1 MSYLTRKI
9 KTAKIYSIRYA
20 DFPIREASVFS
31 KNEIKPSPKPIQNSK
46 KNILLHFIFVII
58 CLKPQQKPCKFK
70 KMLDTSIEYLKGV
83 GAYRAETLKSKLG
96 IYVFEHL
103 LEYYPF
109 RYVDKTQFHTVS
121 QVNSEDESYQIRGVL
136 RRIEEQGEGNK
147 KRVIG
152 TFRDETGVVELI
164 WFKGLS
170 WAKSLQVGAE
180 YVIYGRP
187 EIYNHFISFVHP
199 EMDLATVSNNKG
211 GAAMSPV
218 YPSTKELEAR
228 GLDSKGMAK
237 LVRTLFEK
245 LHPQR
250 HLVAETLTEEL
261 IKNLQFPSRYDA
273 ILGAHFPKTE
283 EQLKAARRRL
293 KFEELFFLQLRILQS
308 KVMRKQGIAGFV
320 FTKVGK
326 HFNDFYST
334 GLKFELTG
342 AQKRVLKEIHKD
354 MSSGQQM
361 NRLLQGDVGSGKTM
375 VAFMSMLIAIDN
387 GHQAALIAPTEILSQ
402 QHYQSI
408 AEMAHVLGV
417 RVALLTGSV
426 RSRLRRSILAALA
439 DGDID
444 IIIGTHALFE
454 KTVVFKSLGLA
465 IIDEQHRFGVIQRSQ
480 MWAKTDSAPPHILVM
495 TATPIPRTL
504 AMTVYGDLDVSIID
518 EMPPGRIPITT
529 YHKYES
535 QRLWVFGLM
544 KKEIDQGRQVY
555 IVYPLIG
562 ESESETLADV
572 KNLQEGVEAIEREF
586 PRPQYQISI
595 VHGKQKAEDKE
606 QEMRRFVKGETQ
618 IMVAT
623 TVIEVGVNV
632 PNATLM
638 IIENAERFGLAQLH
652 QLRGRV
658 GRGGGES
665 FCVLMTTFKLSE
677 EGKFRM
683 ETMCGSTD
691 GFVISEA
698 DLRLRG
704 PGNIEGTQQS
714 GMVNLRMAD
723 LVRDAH
729 ILQTARHLAEGI
741 LEEDPNLTFPKNAAL
756 LRALA
761 KAQETHGFGRIS

>member
-1 MSYLTRKI
+1 
-9 KTAKIYSIRYA
+9 
-20 DFPIREASVFS
+20 
-31 KNEIKPSPKPIQNSK
+31 
-46 KNILLHFIFVII
+46 
-58 CLKPQQKPCKFK
+58 
-70 KMLDTSIEYLKGV
+70 MLDTSIEYLKGV
-83 GAYRAETLKSKLG
+83 GAYRAEALKSKLS
-96 IYVFEHL
+96 IYNFEHL

-109 RYVDKTQFHTVS
+109 RYVDKTQFHKISDVQTD
-121 QVNSEDESYQIRGVL
+121 EDSYQIRGIL
-136 RRIEEQGEGNK
+136 RRLEEHGEGNK
-147 KRVIG
+147 KRIVG
-152 TFRDETGVVELI
+152 TFRDDTGVVDLV
-164 WFKGLS
+164 WFKGLN
-170 WAKSLQVGAE
+170 WVKSLQIGNE
-180 YVIYGRP
+180 YIIYGKP
-187 EIYNHFISFVHP
+187 EIYNHFVSFVHP
-199 EMDLATVSNNKG
+199 EIDLVTPNSSKQSS
-211 GAAMSPV
+211 AMSPV
-218 YPSTKELEAR
+218 YSSTKDLEAR
-228 GLDSKGMAK
+228 GLDSKGIAK

-245 LHPQR
+245 IHPQR
-250 HLVAETLTEEL
+250 HLVAETLTPTL
-261 IKNLQFPSRYDA
+261 IEQLGFPSRYEA
-273 ILGAHFPKTE
+273 MLHAHFPRSE
-283 EQLKAARRRL
+283 AQLQAARRRL
-293 KFEELFFLQLRILQS
+293 KFEELFFLQLRMLQS
-308 KVMRKQGIAGFV
+308 KVMRKRGIVGLV
-320 FTKVGK
+320 FDKIGK
-326 HFNDFYST
+326 YFNEFYAS
-334 GLKFELTG
+334 GLKFDLTG
-342 AQKRVLKEIHKD
+342 AQKRVLREIRKD
-354 MSSGQQM
+354 VGVGQQM
-361 NRLLQGDVGSGKTM
+361 NRLLQGDVGSGKTV
-375 VAFMSMLIAIDN
+375 VAFMSMLMALDN
-387 GHQAALIAPTEILSQ
+387 GHQATLIAPTEILAQ

-408 AEMAHVLGV
+408 AEMAHPLGI

-426 RSRLRRSILAALA
+426 KGRLRKSILAALA
-439 DGDID
+439 EGEID
-444 IIIGTHALFE
+444 IILGTHALLE
-454 KTVVFKSLGLA
+454 KTVIFKALGLA
-465 IIDEQHRFGVIQRSQ
+465 IIDEQHRFGVIQRAQ
-480 MWAKTDSAPPHILVM
+480 MWEKSDSAPPHILVM

-504 AMTVYGDLDVSIID
+504 AMTVYGDLDVSVID

-544 KKEIDQGRQVY
+544 KQEIAKGRQVY

-586 PRPQYQISI
+586 PRPKYQISI

-606 QEMRRFVKGETQ
+606 SEMRRFIKGETQ

-714 GMVNLRMAD
+714 GLVNLRIAD

-729 ILQTARHLAEGI
+729 ILQSARQIAEAI
-741 LEEDPNLTFPKNAAL
+741 LEEDPKLEQPQNAPLFRSLEKSKETF
-756 LRALA
+756 
-761 KAQETHGFGRIS
+761 GFGRIS

>member
-1 MSYLTRKI
+1 
-9 KTAKIYSIRYA
+9 
-20 DFPIREASVFS
+20 
-31 KNEIKPSPKPIQNSK
+31 
-46 KNILLHFIFVII
+46 
-58 CLKPQQKPCKFK
+58 
-70 KMLDTSIEYLKGV
+70 MLDTSIEYLKGV
-83 GAYRAETLKSKLG
+83 GAYRAEALNSKLG
-96 IYVFEHL
+96 IYNFEHL

-109 RYVDKTQFHTVS
+109 RYVDKTQFHKISDVQTD
-121 QVNSEDESYQIRGVL
+121 EESYQIRGIL
-136 RRIEEQGEGNK
+136 RRLEEHGEGNK
-147 KRVIG
+147 KRIVG
-152 TFRDETGVVELI
+152 TFRDDTGVVDLV

-170 WAKSLQVGAE
+170 WVKTLQIGNE
-180 YVIYGRP
+180 YIIYGKP
-187 EIYNHFISFVHP
+187 EIYNHFVSFVHP
-199 EMDLATVSNNKG
+199 EIDLVTPNSSKAPS
-211 GAAMSPV
+211 AMSPV
-218 YPSTKELEAR
+218 YSSTKDLEMR
-228 GLDSKGMAK
+228 GLDSKGIAK
-237 LVRTLFEK
+237 LVRTVFEK
-245 LHPQR
+245 IHPQR
-250 HLVAETLTEEL
+250 HLVAETLTPQLVESMG
-261 IKNLQFPSRYDA
+261 FPSRYEA
-273 ILGAHFPKTE
+273 MLHAHFPKSE
-283 EQLKAARRRL
+283 AQLHAARHRL
-293 KFEELFFLQLRILQS
+293 KFEELFFLQLRMLQS
-308 KVMRKQGIAGFV
+308 KVMRKTGIAGLIFD
-320 FTKVGK
+320 KIGK
-326 HFNDFYST
+326 YFNDFYST
-334 GLKFELTG
+334 GLKFDLTG
-342 AQKRVLKEIHKD
+342 AQKRVLREIRKD
-354 MSSGQQM
+354 VGGGQQM
-361 NRLLQGDVGSGKTM
+361 NRLLQGDVGSGKTV
-375 VAFMSMLIAIDN
+375 VAFMSMLMALDN
-387 GHQAALIAPTEILSQ
+387 GHQAALIAPTEILAQ

-408 AEMAHVLGV
+408 AEMAHPLGI

-426 RSRLRRSILAALA
+426 KGRLRKSILAALA
-439 DGDID
+439 EGEID
-444 IIIGTHALFE
+444 IILGTHALLE
-454 KTVVFKSLGLA
+454 KTVIFKAIGMA

-480 MWAKTDSAPPHILVM
+480 MWQKSDSAPPHILVM

-544 KKEIDQGRQVY
+544 KQEIAKGRQVY

-586 PRPQYQISI
+586 PRPKYQISI

-606 QEMRRFVKGETQ
+606 SEMRRFIKGETQ

-698 DLRLRG
+698 DLKLRG

-714 GMVNLRMAD
+714 GLVNLRIAD

-729 ILQTARHLAEGI
+729 ILLSARQIAENI
-741 LEEDPNLTFPKNAAL
+741 LEEDPKLGLPKNAPL
-756 LRALA
+756 LRSLEKA
-761 KAQETHGFGRIS
+761 KETFGFGRIS